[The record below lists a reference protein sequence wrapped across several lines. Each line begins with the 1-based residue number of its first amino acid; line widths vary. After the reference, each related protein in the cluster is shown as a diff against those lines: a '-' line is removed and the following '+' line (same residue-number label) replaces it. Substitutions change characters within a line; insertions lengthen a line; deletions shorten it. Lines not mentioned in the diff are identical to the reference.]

1 MHTFRLRD
9 SGRIHLSSSPLLRK
23 VEKRKPKAFNPSEG
37 RVIGRL
43 DEAGTLVLVV
53 DPATLQPE
61 ILRMFPGYD
70 KEGTPPQTDLVSAS
84 E

>member
-1 MHTFRLRD
+1 MTY
-9 SGRIHLSSSPLLRK
+9 GQ
-23 VEKRKPKAFNPSEG
+23 AFHSSEG
-37 RVIGRL
+37 RVIGKL
-43 DEAGTLVLVV
+43 DQGGNLMLVV

-70 KEGTPPQTDLVSAS
+70 KEGTPLQTDLVSAS

>member
-1 MHTFRLRD
+1 MYGQTF
-9 SGRIHLSSSPLLRK
+9 H
-23 VEKRKPKAFNPSEG
+23 PSEG
-37 RVIGRL
+37 RIIGKL

-53 DPATLQPE
+53 DPATLPPE

-70 KEGTPPQTDLVSAS
+70 KEGTPLQTVLVSAS